1 MVAEPPAVPFE
12 RVARLVRQL
21 THDFR
26 NSLNAIDLQT
36 VFLSEIASEAEVRGE
51 IKRLREIIR
60 NSAKTLQHL
69 SSLVQN
75 PKANLMDC
83 PIELFVQDF
92 RDRMARNFPKESG
105 AIVWENEE
113 SPRSI
118 TTDLELLNAALTELL
133 KNAIQFRDAKDPLR
147 IQTSLRGRDFVVALR
162 EPKTTPLEPGDWE
175 REPLQSAKRGAHGL
189 GLVYVSRLNEAIGAR
204 ITRQFRE
211 GALMTEVF
219 IPLAPDGS

>member
-12 RVARLVRQL
+12 RVAKLVRQL

-51 IKRLREIIR
+51 IKRLRDIIR

-83 PIELFVQDF
+83 PIELFVQDL
-92 RDRMARNFPKESG
+92 RDRVTRNFPKESE
-105 AIVWENEE
+105 AFVWEIKA

-133 KNAIQFRDAKDPLR
+133 KNSIQFRDAKDPLR
-147 IQTSLRGRDFVVALR
+147 IQTSVRGRDFVVALH
-162 EPKTTPLEPGDWE
+162 EPKTAPLEPADWE

-189 GLVYVSRLNEAIGAR
+189 GLVYVSRLIDAIGAR
-204 ITRQFRE
+204 ITRQFGE

-219 IPLAPDGS
+219 IPLASDGS